1 MCYCTEDTN
10 GQAAEIKEQ
19 NGTTALTNGSRQSKA
34 ASFDVRGVVKTG
46 ACINT
51 CKKMLLYG
59 RQAWRLGN
67 TRMVTLKKDKK
78 GM

>member
-1 MCYCTEDTN
+1 MCYCTEDKN
-10 GQAAEIKEQ
+10 GQAAGIKEQ

-34 ASFDVRGVVKTG
+34 AYFDVSGVVKTS

-51 CKKMLLYG
+51 CKMLLYG

-67 TRMVTLKKDKK
+67 TRMATLKKDKK